1 MKQKYL
7 AFAAALCLLLGGCT
21 WMDGEYLSI
30 TPHQEQL
37 TANQSGSL
45 SASNYQQLRQVL
57 SELVEAGTENAVI
70 HVAEYQQDLVETG
83 METAVHYIR
92 DLLPLGAYAV
102 EDVEYEIGTGGGQP
116 AISVSI
122 SYIHGRSEIRKIRK
136 VDTMDEAELLIGQTL
151 EQCSEGVVLL
161 VKNYS
166 ESDLVQMVEDYAEE
180 HPDLVMEMPQVAVG
194 LYPDSG
200 ASRVVELKFTY
211 QTSRDALRQM
221 QTQVQRVFASA
232 SLYVSSDSDEG
243 QKYSQLYTF
252 LTERF
257 DYTIETSIT
266 PSYSL
271 LCHGVGDSEA
281 FASSYAAMCRQAGL
295 ECHIVSGTRS
305 GEPRFWN
312 LIREG
317 DVYYHVDLLQSKA
330 AGQFQKLTDEQMQGY
345 VWDYSAYP
353 AAGSSVADQ

>member
-1 MKQKYL
+1 MKRALILML
-7 AFAAALCLLLGGCT
+7 AACLLLTGCSV
-21 WMDGEYLSI
+21 MDGSYVSI
-30 TPHQEQL
+30 KRHQEQL
-37 TANQSGSL
+37 TGAQTATL

-57 SELVEAGTENAVI
+57 SDMVEAGTENAVI
-70 HVAEYQQDLVETG
+70 HVSSYQQDLVEKG

-102 EDVEYEIGTGGGQP
+102 EDVKYEIGTGGGQP
-116 AISVSI
+116 AISVTI
-122 SYIHGRSEIRKIRK
+122 SYIHGRSELRK
-136 VDTMDEAELLIGQTL
+136 VQRVENMEEAEQAIGSVL
-151 EQCSEGVVLL
+151 SQCSESLVLL
-161 VKNYS
+161 VDRYTK
-166 ESDLVQMVEDYAEE
+166 SDIPQMVEDFAEE
-180 HPDLVMEMPQVAVG
+180 NPNVVMETPQVAVG

-200 ASRVVELKFTY
+200 SCRVVELKFTY

-221 QTQVQRVFASA
+221 QTQVQRVFSSA
-232 SLYVSSDSDEG
+232 ALYVSSDGDESR
-243 QKYSQLYTF
+243 KYSQLYTF

-257 DYTIETSIT
+257 DYKIETSIT

-281 FASSYAAMCRQAGL
+281 FASVFAAMCRQAGL
-295 ECHIVSGTRS
+295 DCRIISGTRA
-305 GEPRFWN
+305 GEAWFWN
-312 LIREG
+312 LIRDG
-317 DVYYHVDLLQSKA
+317 DVYYHVDLIQSKD